1 MRKVQV
7 SSVKTH
13 ISRLLDE
20 VEHGETIVVTRHG
33 RTIARIVPEGDVD
46 RERFAQAKEDLTRL
60 RKAMPPM
67 TIEEIVSARD
77 EGRRG

>member
-7 SSVKTH
+7 SAVKTH

-33 RTIARIVPEGDVD
+33 RTIARIVPDEDG
-46 RERFAQAKEDLTRL
+46 ERGQFAQAKEDLAKL
-60 RKAMPPM
+60 RKTMPAM
-67 TIEEIVSARD
+67 TVEELLSARD
-77 EGRRG
+77 EGRRS